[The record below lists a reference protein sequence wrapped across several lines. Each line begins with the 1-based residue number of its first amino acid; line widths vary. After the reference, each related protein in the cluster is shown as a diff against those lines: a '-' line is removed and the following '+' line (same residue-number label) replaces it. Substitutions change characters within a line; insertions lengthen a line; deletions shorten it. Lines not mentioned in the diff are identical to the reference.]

1 MAIPEA
7 GWHSF
12 LPEIRVGFHGSRKQ
26 FNKFSLNYFGQSDAG
41 QWGEG
46 IYFSD
51 KEEIASQWGNYL
63 YRCNLHFYSPFIV
76 ESGDMGRLNDFLN
89 LGSTT
94 KECTDKL
101 KELGYDSII
110 SEGETWYVDGK
121 TIKGNQYV
129 IFDPK
134 NIEILTITDL
144 NDGGQ
149 PMNEAFETHD
159 KLNPRLFDN
168 NTKKMRKE
176 VRERLIE
183 IADKFVDGLKEDGVP
198 LKVYDYWVLGSNA
211 AYNYTPKSD
220 IDTHI
225 IVNMEDV
232 DVAPEV
238 LTILYNYAKS
248 KFNDDY
254 DITIRGQEV
263 ELYIEDINTSAISNG
278 VYSLKRDKWIKEPEP
293 MKESSI
299 DITNEDEYK
308 EWDDRFEQII
318 NSDNIDDLQSFV
330 DDIYVLRKDSLAKDG
345 EFGLGNLIFKE
356 MRNQDKLQQIK
367 DRIKEV
373 ESKELTL
380 ESLKESAGNE
390 DYYRFTIKD
399 KNGQDTG
406 MFFSALNNGVLKPYA
421 EKENEIPFFILDLND
436 LAESTPYPEEDEGV
450 NIPKSTLFAY
460 KQSFVNKNK
469 QLFDFLKQDLEAYGF
484 GLITTKFKRPDN
496 IVYEDK
502 TQIGYLPNTQ
512 EKLPEAVE
520 RTVYNAWHAWPQY
533 RHKYG
538 RVDSF
543 FELQRNFHLTN
554 EEMKWILKKCLEKG
568 LIDDYTESY
577 VIDYLKLDEGISKN
591 IKEELNED
599 IENGSKDIFDINHI
613 SIPYYDELLK
623 SQSFRDRENKKI
635 EIVQM
640 SPREYFRGCA
650 KVFDST
656 FDKQIR
662 QVKEDKE
669 TLDYIQ
675 SEIDK
680 GHKLPLTWL
689 DYSAEK
695 SQDGRHRM
703 YVVGNA
709 FGWDEKYPVA
719 VFTTLDEE
727 EAEKRTKA
735 KEEERITK
743 YFYWI
748 ENKLLGYSYRDLDE
762 LKEQVEYLLHDYLD
776 DEPKVK
782 VDQRDKNTIITVNG
796 VEFTYNTDDF
806 EWETEAKSLFD
817 DDEFGYEELEENLN
831 ENVDKTGDTVIKA
844 VLYHWE
850 EKPLKTIP
858 DFEDFEKD
866 GVYKLGN
873 NDYIAFEKRWRDDPR
888 GWGLIH
894 QDIVDN
900 LVEPLY
906 HHYDKWNNYIGIEV
920 DNMGQSRNTMYD
932 DVKDEKLKEFA
943 KYGSTMRKAIRN
955 YFD

>member
-12 LPEIRVGFHGSRKQ
+12 LPEIRVGFHGSRKK
-26 FNKFSLNYFGQSDAG
+26 FNNFSLSYFGQSDAG

-46 IYFSD
+46 IYFTD

-63 YRCNLHFYSPFIV
+63 YRCNLHFYSPFII
-76 ESGDMGRLNDFLN
+76 ESGDMDRLNDFLG
-89 LGSTT
+89 LGNTT

-110 SEGETWYVDGK
+110 SEGETWYINGK
-121 TIKGNQYV
+121 TVEGNQYV
-129 IFDPK
+129 IFNPD
-134 NIEILTITDL
+134 NIEILSVTNLD
-144 NDGGQ
+144 DGGQ
-149 PMNEAFETHD
+149 PMDEAFETHD

-168 NTKKMRKE
+168 STKKMRKE
-176 VRERLIE
+176 VRDRLIE
-183 IADKFVDGLKEDGVP
+183 IADKFVDGLKEDGIP

-293 MKESSI
+293 MEESSI
-299 DITNEDEYK
+299 DVTVEDEYK
-308 EWDDRFEQII
+308 EWESRFDSAVE
-318 NSDNIDDLQSFV
+318 SENIEKLQSFV
-330 DDIYVLRKDSLAKDG
+330 DDIYILRKDSLAKDG

-356 MRNQDKLQQIK
+356 MRNQDKLQQVR
-367 DRIKEV
+367 DRIKEL

-380 ESLKESAGNE
+380 ESLNEAADNE
-390 DYYRFTIKD
+390 DYYRFTIKNRNGRDMGSFSRVISKLLPSYYDENSPLYDIDYDMYTIELDTPIPPDD
-399 KNGQDTG
+399 KITKD
-406 MFFSALNNGVLKPYA
+406 AR
-421 EKENEIPFFILDLND
+421 
-436 LAESTPYPEEDEGV
+436 
-450 NIPKSTLFAY
+450 FAY
-460 KQSFVNKNK
+460 KRSFVDKHK
-469 QLFDFLKQDLEAYGF
+469 EEFEDLELNLKEIGY
-484 GLITTKFKRPDN
+484 GLITKKFKRPDN
-496 IVYEDK
+496 IIYEDDVQIAYIPGMKERLSEAMEK
-502 TQIGYLPNTQ
+502 T
-512 EKLPEAVE
+512 A
-520 RTVYNAWHAWPQY
+520 YNALHAWPQY
-533 RHKYG
+533 RQKYG
-538 RVDSF
+538 KVDSF
-543 FELQRNFHLTN
+543 FELQHNFRLTN
-554 EEMKWILKKCLEKG
+554 EEMKWILKKCLEKNF
-568 LIDDYTESY
+568 IDEYTKDY
-577 VIDYLKLDEGISKN
+577 VIDYLNLDEGILSNSK
-591 IKEELNED
+591 KELNEEA
-599 IENGSKDIFDINHI
+599 ENASRDVFDVNHI
-613 SIPYYDELLK
+613 NIPFYDELLK
-623 SQSFRDRENKKI
+623 SQEARNRENRKL

-650 KVFDST
+650 EVFNST

-662 QVKEDKE
+662 QVREDKE

-675 SEIDK
+675 SEMDK

-689 DYSAEK
+689 DYGAER

-719 VFTTLDEE
+719 IFTTADEQ
-727 EAEKRTKA
+727 EAEKRKKA
-735 KEEERITK
+735 KTEERITR
-743 YFYWI
+743 YFYRV
-748 ENKLLGYSYRDLDE
+748 ENKLLGYSYRNLEE
-762 LKEQVEYLLHDYLD
+762 LKEQIEYLVSDYLD
-776 DEPKVK
+776 DKPEVGVK
-782 VDQRDKNTIITVNG
+782 QQGKQLLITING
-796 VEFTYNTDDF
+796 VEFTYNMKDF
-806 EWETEAKSLFD
+806 DWEEEKSTL
-817 DDEFGYEELEENLN
+817 DDELDNFDYDDLEENLN

-850 EKPLKTIP
+850 EKPLKAVS

-873 NDYIAFEKRWRDDPR
+873 NDYIAFEKRWRNDPR

-906 HHYDKWNNYIGIEV
+906 HHYDKWNRYVGIEV
-920 DNMGQSRNTMYD
+920 DNLGPRIFLYD
-932 DVKDEKLKEFA
+932 DVQDNRLGQFA
-943 KYGSTMRKAIRN
+943 KYGSTIRKAIKE

>member
-12 LPEIRVGFHGSRKQ
+12 LPEIRVGFHGSRKK
-26 FNKFSLNYFGQSDAG
+26 FNRFSLSYFGQSDAG

-46 IYFSD
+46 IYFTD

-63 YRCNLHFYSPFIV
+63 YRCNLHFYSPFII
-76 ESGDMGRLNDFLN
+76 ESGDMDRLNDFLD
-89 LGSTT
+89 LGNTT

-121 TIKGNQYV
+121 TIEGNQYV
-129 IFDPK
+129 IFNPE
-134 NIEILTITDL
+134 NIEILSVTNLD
-144 NDGGQ
+144 DGDQ
-149 PMNEAFETHD
+149 PMDEAFETHD

-168 NTKKMRKE
+168 STKKMRKE
-176 VRERLIE
+176 VRDRLIE

-220 IDTHI
+220 IDTHV

-254 DITIRGQEV
+254 DIAIRGQEV

-293 MKESSI
+293 MEESSI
-299 DITNEDEYK
+299 DITSEDEYK

-380 ESLKESAGNE
+380 ESLKESVDNE

-399 KNGQDTG
+399 EGNQDMG
-406 MFFSALNNGVLKPYA
+406 GFFRALNTILGDAYDYEEGSDFASLDADMYELELDTP
-421 EKENEIPFFILDLND
+421 IP
-436 LAESTPYPEEDEGV
+436 PEAKITDG
-450 NIPKSTLFAY
+450 TTFAY
-460 KQSFVNKNK
+460 KKSFIDSHKK
-469 QLFDFLKQDLEAYGF
+469 EFDNIRRDLENLGYK
-484 GLITTKFKRPDN
+484 LVPTKIKKPNN
-496 IVYEDK
+496 IIYEDDV
-502 TQIGYLPNTQ
+502 QIAYIPDTK
-512 EKLPEAVE
+512 EKISEAVE

-533 RHKYG
+533 KQKYG

-543 FELQRNFHLTN
+543 FELQHNFHLTN
-554 EEMKWILKKCLEKG
+554 EEMKWIIDKCLEKG
-568 LIDDYTESY
+568 LIDDYTKDT
-577 VIDYLKLDEGISKN
+577 VIDYLKLNEGIN
-591 IKEELNED
+591 KEELNEE
-599 IENGSKDIFDINHI
+599 IENNNESIFDINHI
-613 SIPYYDELLK
+613 NIPYYNELLK
-623 SQSFRDRENKKI
+623 SQSARERENKKM

-650 KVFDST
+650 KVFNST

-689 DYSAEK
+689 DYSVEK

-719 VFTTLDEE
+719 VFTTADEE
-727 EAEKRTKA
+727 EAERRKKA

-748 ENKLLGYSYRDLDE
+748 ENKLFGYSYRDSDE
-762 LKEQVEYLLHDYLD
+762 LKEQVEYLLRDYLD
-776 DEPKVK
+776 DELEVK

-796 VEFTYNTDDF
+796 IEFTYNTDDF
-806 EWETEAKSLFD
+806 EWETEEKSLFD
-817 DDEFGYEELEENLN
+817 DDEFDYEELEENLN

-906 HHYDKWNNYIGIEV
+906 HHYDKWNNYIGIEI
-920 DNMGQSRNTMYD
+920 DNMGQSRNMMYD
-932 DVKDEKLKEFA
+932 DVKDGKLKEFA
-943 KYGSTMRKAIRN
+943 KYGSTIRKAIKE